1 MEGFMRKVWLL
12 LLALSLSAC
21 ATVRK
26 AELVPCGNA
35 ESYERGLTD
44 ALQGIPAS
52 TAFTQLCTSETIA
65 VSVKKYKEGFAHGRA
80 NRKARAAATS
90 EANVSRALQTLPS
103 SPAWI
108 CEVEASA
115 KVFTGVGGSLEEATR
130 SAKDTCGA
138 HFQSSSCQQ
147 TECKQNL

>member
-1 MEGFMRKVWLL
+1 MRKIGLF

-26 AELVPCGNA
+26 AELESCGNL
-35 ESYERGLTD
+35 ESYNRGVSD
-44 ALQGIPAS
+44 AEQGIPAS
-52 TAFTQLCTSETIA
+52 TAFARLCTSETMASGI
-65 VSVKKYKEGFAHGRA
+65 KKYREGFAQGRT
-80 NRKARAAATS
+80 NLKMRAAAAN
-90 EANVSRALQTLPS
+90 EASANRVLQTLPS
-103 SPAWI
+103 SPAWV

-147 TECKQNL
+147 AECKQNL